1 MLLILDLSIALDC
14 FRMLSQMRFRAI
26 FSINQIFKSWQN
38 YIYTVNEQEQ
48 SVGNIA
54 FPEILP
60 ADQ

>member
-1 MLLILDLSIALDC
+1 
-14 FRMLSQMRFRAI
+14 MRFRAI

-54 FPEILP
+54 FSEILP